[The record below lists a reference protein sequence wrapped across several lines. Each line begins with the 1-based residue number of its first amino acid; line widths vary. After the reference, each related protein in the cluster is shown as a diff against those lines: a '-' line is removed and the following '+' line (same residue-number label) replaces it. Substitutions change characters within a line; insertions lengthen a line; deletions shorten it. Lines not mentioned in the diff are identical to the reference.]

1 MRRLWYVVDHVRHH
15 AKWRELRRMESRE
28 ATSWIE
34 IAAPQLTKLVEW
46 SQFHVPAYRA
56 LGSAPSSCQ
65 SPDVLALLETLPIVT
80 REDLTS
86 NPDKYTSDMLPRS
99 THWNSTGGSTGI
111 PLRVLQDSRYEAA
124 SMAGKYLFYRWTGWQ
139 PTDRILIVWGSYSEA
154 MGERPTL
161 KRRLSD
167 WLYDTPQLDAFA
179 LRAGDAA
186 RYVDAIERT
195 RPVVLES
202 YVDAAELLAEF
213 INVSNRRLKH
223 TPRGVVVSAGTLFS
237 DWREDMERAFG
248 CPIYNRY
255 GCREAGDIACSRG
268 AGPLYVNPFTH
279 IVEVVDADGRRLAH
293 GTGRILVTVLNNLSM
308 PLIRYDIGDYATI
321 DSPESLYP
329 VDGWQQ
335 LESVDGRHMSMLQ
348 GPDGSCFSPELF
360 VHAVGVV
367 HNKGFIS
374 QYQVVQRG
382 LEKYTIYL
390 KLWPGHSSEEPMIR
404 SSLEDLRRDLIR
416 VLGPTMKIE
425 FTFVDQIEALP
436 SGKVPVCIVRLD
448 ESPDHA
454 SGHE

>member
-1 MRRLWYVVDHVRHH
+1 
-15 AKWRELRRMESRE
+15 MESHQ
-28 ATSWIE
+28 AASWLE
-34 IAAPQLTKLVEW
+34 IAAPRLTRLVDW
-46 SQFHVPAYRA
+46 SHLHVPAYRT
-56 LGSAPSSCQ
+56 LGSAASSCR
-65 SPDVLALLETLPIVT
+65 SPGVLALLEALPIVT

-111 PLRVLQDSRYEAA
+111 PLRVLQDSRYDAA
-124 SMAGKYLFYRWTGWQ
+124 CIAGTYLFYRWAGWE
-139 PTDRILIVWGSYSEA
+139 PTDRILKIWGSYSEA
-154 MGERPTL
+154 MGEHPTL
-161 KRRLSD
+161 KRRLSG
-167 WLYDTPQLDAFA
+167 WLYDKPQLDAFA

-186 RYVDAIERT
+186 RYMDAIERMQ
-195 RPVVLES
+195 PIVLES

-223 TPRGVVVSAGTLFS
+223 TPRGVVVSAGTLFP
-237 DWREDMERAFG
+237 DWREDIERAFG
-248 CPIYNRY
+248 CPVYNRY
-255 GCREAGDIACSRG
+255 GSREAGDIACSRG

-293 GTGRILVTVLNNLSM
+293 GAGRILVTVLNNLSM

-329 VDGWQQ
+329 VDGWQR

-382 LEKYTIYL
+382 LEKYTIRL
-390 KLWPGHSSEEPMIR
+390 KLRSGHSPEEPVIR
-404 SSLEDLRRDLIR
+404 LSLDDLRRDLIR
-416 VLGPTMKIE
+416 VLGPATEIE
-425 FTFVDQIEALP
+425 FAFVDQVEALP
-436 SGKVPVCIVRLD
+436 SGKVPVCIVRFD
-448 ESPDHA
+448 EIA
-454 SGHE
+454 NRARCHE

>member
-1 MRRLWYVVDHVRHH
+1 
-15 AKWRELRRMESRE
+15 MESLQSS
-28 ATSWIE
+28 SWLE
-34 IAAPQLTKLVEW
+34 IAAPRLAKLITW
-46 SQFHVPAYRA
+46 SQLHIPAYHV

-86 NPDKYTSDMLPRS
+86 NPDKHTSDMLPRS

-124 SMAGKYLFYRWTGWQ
+124 RGAGSYLFYTWMGWK
-139 PTDRILIVWGSYSEA
+139 PTDRILKIWGSYSEA
-154 MGERPTL
+154 MGEHPTV
-161 KRRLSD
+161 KRRLSS
-167 WLYDTPQLDAFA
+167 WLYDIPQLDAFA

-186 RYVDAIERT
+186 RYVDAIDHLQ
-195 RPVVLES
+195 PVVLES
-202 YVDAAELLAEF
+202 YVDAGESLAEF
-213 INVSNRRLKH
+213 INMSNCRLKH
-223 TPRGVVVSAGTLFS
+223 APRGLVVSAGTLFP
-237 DWREDMERAFG
+237 DWREDIERAFG
-248 CPIYNRY
+248 CPVYNRY
-255 GCREAGDIACSRG
+255 GTREAGDIACSRG

-279 IVEVVDADGRRLAH
+279 IVEVVDADGRHLAH

-321 DSPESLYP
+321 NSPESLYP
-329 VDGWQQ
+329 VDGWQR

-382 LEKYTIYL
+382 LEKYTIRL
-390 KLWPGHSSEEPMIR
+390 KLRPGRSPEELVIR
-404 SSLEDLRRDLIR
+404 LSLSDLRQDLTR
-416 VLGPTMKIE
+416 VLGPTTEIE
-425 FTFVDQIEALP
+425 FTFVDQVEALP
-436 SGKVPVCIVRLD
+436 SGKVPVCIIRLD
-448 ESPDHA
+448 ENPDQA
-454 SGHE
+454 SSHE